1 MTLQQHT
8 FVTVTQWPSW
18 SYSLPE
24 GVALKIDSEFGLDF
38 SGFST
43 QATFLDYDRDGDL
56 DVYLLNHAIHTVR
69 SYGTSDKRVESDS
82 LSGDKFYENKVNE
95 IEGRFVEVTR
105 KVNIYDSPLG
115 YGLAITASDIN
126 DDGWLDVY
134 VGNDFHEHDYIYINN
149 KDKPFS
155 ESIKKSIYHKII
167 DFYFC
172 SNFNRKTNKHYKH
185 KNI

>member
-1 MTLQQHT
+1 MNFEDVNLDGFLDIYVTKVSPISPKKSHNLLYINNGNLT
-8 FVTVTQWPSW
+8 FTERS
-18 SYSLPE
+18 
-24 GVALKIDSEFGLDF
+24 SEFGLDF

-126 DDGWLDVY
+126 DDGWLDLY
-134 VGNDFHEHDYIYINN
+134 LSLIHI
-149 KDKPFS
+149 
-155 ESIKKSIYHKII
+155 
-167 DFYFC
+167 
-172 SNFNRKTNKHYKH
+172 
-185 KNI
+185 